1 MQFFRANLDDCAQ
14 VTGLAVAIDVLRA
27 YTTAG
32 YLFAAGVK
40 RILLVSGVDEAFA
53 LRDRLPGSLI
63 LGEIDGVQ
71 VEGFDLGNSPS
82 LLPQPSLRGKTIIQR
97 TSTGTQGVVRAVH
110 AGPILAAGLTNA
122 RATAAHIRRL
132 APPSVTFIQT
142 GFFPTQGWGDEDVA
156 CADLIESYLK
166 EDPIDLAALARRV
179 RLSRSGLHYDG
190 TRPSFPPADLDL
202 ALRFDCFDFAMQVE
216 KKDGLHILHAVTT

>member
-1 MQFFRANLDDCAQ
+1 MHFYRANLDNCAQ

-27 YTTAG
+27 FTTAG
-32 YLFAAGVK
+32 YLFAAGIE
-40 RILLVSGVDEAFA
+40 RILLVSAVDEAFA

-63 LGEIDGVQ
+63 LGEIDGIQ

-82 LLPQPSLRGKTIIQR
+82 LLPPAGLAGKTIIQR
-97 TSTGTQGVVRAVH
+97 TTAGTQGVVRAER
-110 AGPILAAGLTNA
+110 AGPVLAAGLTNA

-132 APPSVTFIQT
+132 DPPTVTFIQT
-142 GFFPTQGWGDEDVA
+142 GLFPLEGWGDEDVA
-156 CADLIESYLK
+156 CADLIESYLN
-166 EDPIDLAALARRV
+166 DVPLDLPAVAQRV

-202 ALRFDCFDFAMQVE
+202 ALRIDCFDFAMQVQKE
-216 KKDGLHILHAVTT
+216 NGLHILHAVTV